1 MARETLSE
9 VFDFHRDAIHRDLR
23 CAMPGEVHSFDPIRG
38 SVDVQPMIPDHFSQ
52 PDGSWKTIFP
62 PIITDCPVIWP
73 GGGGYRIK
81 FALKPGDRVWI
92 VWCDRDYSAWF
103 QQGKQVDP
111 GRWARGHHI
120 KDGFVIP
127 SMLEPLSEVTPLPED
142 GIWIGKKDGT
152 EIVIDSTGVKL
163 GGQDAD
169 QAVIRGNAYRSAE
182 DALLSAIIT
191 AIGVVAAAAAI
202 AANPTNTTE
211 ITAAVTTATNA
222 FSPLGIAKSNF
233 DAAAASYLS
242 ALVKAK

>member
-9 VFDFHRDAIHRDLR
+9 VFDIHRDAIHRDLR

-127 SMLEPLSEVTPLPED
+127 SMLEPLSEVTPIPED

-152 EIVIDSTGVKL
+152 EVVIDSSGVKL
-163 GGQDAD
+163 GGQDAAHPVVQGD
-169 QAVIRGNAYRSAE
+169 AFKTALDSFVDAVG
-182 DALLSAIIT
+182 ALCT
-191 AIGVVAAAAAI
+191 AIGSGAVGPP
-202 AANPTNTTE
+202 ANPSLALVADQAADVLLAGNALK
-211 ITAAVTTATNA
+211 TAA
-222 FSPLGIAKSNF
+222 
-233 DAAAASYLS
+233 YLS
-242 ALVKAK
+242 DMVQTK